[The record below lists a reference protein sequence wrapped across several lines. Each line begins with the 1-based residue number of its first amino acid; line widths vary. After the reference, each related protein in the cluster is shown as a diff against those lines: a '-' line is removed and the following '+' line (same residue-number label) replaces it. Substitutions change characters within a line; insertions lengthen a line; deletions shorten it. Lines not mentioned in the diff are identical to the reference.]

1 MNVQRESKA
10 LRMRINGKFSEH
22 EGFPMRT
29 VVGYTEVRQY
39 LDDQLTAAESAL
51 GVDPSKVKVMPYALV
66 VGEGD
71 EQVVMPMGVNRN
83 FYASIRGVIDNGN
96 PEDELGTLT
105 PETLGVAYIESLR
118 EFDLAGNGVLVEGT
132 PQGIVFSQQCG
143 CRGDITLPVVEEH
156 FGPYTSDK
164 SNLHVAGDTRDCY
177 EGRGQLDARVQ
188 SIISVANSKQIVTLG
203 PNDDIVGILKGD
215 HKFQD
220 CNWTP
225 KQ

>member
-1 MNVQRESKA
+1 MNVQRKSKA
-10 LRMRINGKFSEH
+10 LRMRIDGKFSEH
-22 EGFPMRT
+22 DRVPMRT
-29 VVGYTEVRQY
+29 VVGHSEVRQY
-39 LDDQLTAAESAL
+39 LDDQLTAAETVL
-51 GVDPSKVKVMPYALV
+51 GVDQSKVKVMPYALV

-71 EQVVMPMGVNRN
+71 EQIVMPMGVNRS
-83 FYASIRGVIDNGN
+83 FYAHTRSVIDTGS

-105 PETLGVAYIESLR
+105 PGTRGVAYIESLR

-143 CRGDITLPVVEEH
+143 CRGDVTLPVLGEH

-164 SNLHVAGDTRDCY
+164 SNLHIAGDTRDCY

-188 SIISVANSKQIVTLG
+188 SMINGATSKQIVTLG

-215 HKFQD
+215 YKFQE
-220 CNWTP
+220 CTWTP
-225 KQ
+225 KH